1 MKDAMTIG
9 ADIAKNTFFV
19 VGLDVQGKRV
29 LRKKLTR
36 RKFLEFFANRP
47 PCRVAME
54 ACGGA
59 HHWARRLQAMG
70 HEVVLLPAQHVK
82 AYARGQK
89 NDYNDAEA
97 IAEAALH
104 GRIRPVA
111 IKTLEEQD
119 MQVVLRIRRRLDKD
133 ITALVNHLR
142 GLLQEYGV
150 VVPRGKRAFL
160 RAVPELLE
168 DAENGLTPLMREEL
182 AHGWQRLQAME
193 AEMTRIQA
201 RLDRMSRQHA
211 VCRRLRQVPGLGPR
225 TAPLLLAHLGD
236 GSRFR
241 RGREAAAALGVI
253 PSQHSTGGKTT
264 LGSITK
270 AGDAYL
276 RSRLVQGVRSVVQNV
291 GDKTDPLSR
300 WIRRLLARVGR
311 HKTVIALVNKIV
323 RIAWAMV
330 RHGTDY
336 DPRLAA
342 AH

>member
-1 MKDAMTIG
+1 MNDAMTIG

-19 VGLDVQGKRV
+19 VGLNAQGKRV
-29 LRKKLTR
+29 LRKKLSR

-47 PCRVAME
+47 ACRVAME

-59 HHWARRLQAMG
+59 HHWGRRLEAMG
-70 HEVVLLPAQHVK
+70 HEVLLLPPQHVK

-104 GRIRPVA
+104 GRIRPVR
-111 IKTLEEQD
+111 IKTLDEQD
-119 MQVVLRIRRRLDKD
+119 MQVLLRIRRRLDKD

-142 GLLQEYGV
+142 GLLQEYGEV
-150 VVPRGKRAFL
+150 IPRGKGAFL

-168 DAENGLTPLMREEL
+168 DAENGLTPRMREEL
-182 AHGWQRLQAME
+182 AHGWQRLQGLE
-193 AEMTRIQA
+193 AEMA
-201 RLDRMSRQHA
+201 RVQTELARMANEHEL
-211 VCRRLRQVPGLGPR
+211 CRRLMELPGVAYR

-241 RGREAAAALGVI
+241 RGREAAAALGVV

-264 LGSITK
+264 LGAITK
-270 AGDAYL
+270 AGDPYL
-276 RSRLVQGVRSVVQNV
+276 RSRLVQGVRSAVQNV
-291 GDKTDPLSR
+291 GDKSDPLSR
-300 WIRRLLARVGR
+300 WIRRLLDRVGF
-311 HKTVIALVNKIV
+311 HKTVVALVNKIV

-330 RHGTDY
+330 RHGTEY
-336 DPRLAA
+336 DPKLAA
-342 AH
+342 HA